1 MHWHDRGFAIV
12 ASLTVLILL
21 AMIAVAFLSLATVQV
36 RTSSA
41 TKYQVEAEA
50 NARLA
55 LMLAIG
61 ELQREL
67 GADQR
72 VSAPVA
78 LLESPDATI
87 DQPHWTG
94 VWRTTQENGKAIL
107 TRDDLKGGLRDTR
120 AVAQPALNYLV
131 SGNEGGFRVNGK
143 LDYEPALVWI
153 RRGMSL
159 CQKCPCSMTRR

>member
-1 MHWHDRGFAIV
+1 MEPTGHRRGRAPDSSRCDRGFALV

-21 AMIAVAFLSLATVQV
+21 AMVAIAFLSLAAVQV
-36 RTSSA
+36 RTGSD

-72 VSAPVA
+72 VSAPVEI
-78 LLESPDATI
+78 LENSGMTI
-87 DQPHWTG
+87 SQPHWTG
-94 VWRTTQENGKAIL
+94 VWRTTQNNGQAIIE
-107 TRDDLKGGLRDTR
+107 RDDLKGGLRDTR
-120 AVAQPALNYLV
+120 SGSEPALNYLV
-131 SGNEGGFRVNGK
+131 SGNEEIGRAHV
-143 LDYEPALVWI
+143 
-153 RRGMSL
+153 
-159 CQKCPCSMTRR
+159 